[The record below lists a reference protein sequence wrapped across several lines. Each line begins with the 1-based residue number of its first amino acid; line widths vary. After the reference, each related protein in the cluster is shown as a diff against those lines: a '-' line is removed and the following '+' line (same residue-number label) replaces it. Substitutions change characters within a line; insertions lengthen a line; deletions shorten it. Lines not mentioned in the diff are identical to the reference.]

1 MSPEVA
7 LRRIAVEEY
16 LATSFE
22 DGDREYVDGVVVERN
37 MGEKDHS
44 RLQRRLIV
52 LLDKIA
58 DVYCFPEQR
67 VQVKANRFR
76 VPDVCACVGVEPEE
90 QVFTTPPFLAIE
102 ILSRTDRASDVEEKI
117 DDYLSFGV
125 PFVWVIDPRLKLG
138 YVYTSGGR
146 ETCSDSLSTVGPE
159 IRVRLADLF
168 A

>member
-1 MSPEVA
+1 VLEPASRQV
-7 LRRIAVEEY
+7 AVEEY

-37 MGEKDHS
+37 LGAKDHS

-52 LLDKIA
+52 LVDKIA
-58 DVYCFPEQR
+58 GVYCFPEQR
-67 VQVKANRFR
+67 VQVRASRFR

-90 QVFTTPPFLAIE
+90 QVFTAPPFLAIE
-102 ILSRTDRASDVEEKI
+102 ILSRTDRASDVQEKI
-117 DDYLSFGV
+117 DEYLSFGV
-125 PFVWVIDPRLKLG
+125 AFVWVIDPRLKLG

-146 ETCSDSLSTVGPE
+146 ETCSESLSTVGPD
-159 IRVRLADLF
+159 IRLLLADLF